1 MEQVLYTAVL
11 SCLSWNAIKKSFRPG
26 LKNLNQTM
34 ENKKDFGNK
43 GEESAASFLCGK
55 GFTIIGRNV
64 HVGHYEFDII
74 AKNDTHIVFAEVKTR
89 HTYPDIPHKFGRP
102 ASAVNYDKKHKL
114 IEGAKKYLKKHKT
127 DVEGLMCRIDIIEVY
142 VSPDS
147 EKYKVLKIVHMPNA
161 VRGS

>member
-1 MEQVLYTAVL
+1 MKKFKQFIIPVSLLVL
-11 SCLSWNAIKKSFRPG
+11 ID
-26 LKNLNQTM
+26 QTVKIVISKVFM
-34 ENKKDFGNK
+34 KF
-43 GEESAASFLCGK
+43 
-55 GFTIIGRNV
+55 
-64 HVGHYEFDII
+64 EFDII

-147 EKYKVLKIVHMPNA
+147 EKYKVLKIIHMPNA